1 MIPQVTPKA
10 LAAWR
15 ADAARAAPLLV
26 DVREPW
32 ETRICRIEG
41 SQLTP
46 MAALPGAVA
55 SLPRDQDIVLV
66 CHHGGRSMHAGMWLR
81 AQGFER
87 VHNLQGGVAAW
98 ADDVE
103 PAMPR
108 Y

>member
-1 MIPQVTPKA
+1 MIPQVTPKV

-15 ADAARAAPLLV
+15 DDPAREAPLVV

-32 ETRICRIEG
+32 ETAICAIAG

-46 MAALPGAVA
+46 MAQLPAAVA
-55 SLPRDQDIVLV
+55 TLPRDRDIVLV

-81 AQGFER
+81 AQGFQR

-98 ADDVE
+98 ATDVD